1 MALEAAKGTMK
12 RPANPAWE
20 QSPPKRRLVL
30 LMGYAL
36 ADSSSSES
44 GNMSMLKS
52 VLLLLRRD
60 LPV

>member
-1 MALEAAKGTMK
+1 MVEAPRGWLK

-20 QSPPKRRLVL
+20 QSAPKRRLVL
-30 LMGYAL
+30 LIGYAL
-36 ADSSSSES
+36 AESSSSES

-52 VLLLLRRD
+52 ALVLLRRD